1 MPLANRKQDPPPQK
15 PEEPEKPEKP
25 EKPPAAAPDAE
36 ELDDVADIPAKGPLA
51 SPPRRNTPFPPPS
64 PGFADDGASPP
75 AAEEKN
81 GKCAQQ

>member
-1 MPLANRKQDPPPQK
+1 MPLANRKQEPPPQK

-25 EKPPAAAPDAE
+25 APPAAAPDAE

-64 PGFADDGASPP
+64 PGFADDGESPP
-75 AAEEKN
+75 AAEEKT